1 MAKTIGIFV
10 GSLRK
15 ESFSKK
21 IAKNIVEMAPAGFEF
36 KIINIGELPLYN
48 QDFDDD
54 NQAPASYDTFRQ
66 EVKSLDGFLFI
77 TPEYNRSIP
86 GVLKNALDVGSRP
99 YGQSVW
105 DGKPGAVFSNS
116 PGNLSGFGAN
126 HHLRQCLVFLNVL
139 VMQQPE
145 VYLADIH
152 KALND
157 DGQLQGSVK
166 DFVQQAVDAFAAW
179 VERLA

>member
-1 MAKTIGIFV
+1 MAKSIGIFV

-21 IAKNIVEMAPAGFEF
+21 IAHSLIDMAPSGFEF
-36 KIINIGELPLYN
+36 KIIEIGELPMFN
-48 QDFDDD
+48 QDFDDHG
-54 NQAPASYDTFRQ
+54 QTPKSYTNFRQ
-66 EVKSLDGFLFI
+66 EVKALDGFIFI

-86 GVLKNALDVGSRP
+86 GVLKNALDVASRP
-99 YGQSVW
+99 YGQSAW

-126 HHLRQCLVFLNVL
+126 HHLRQCLTFLNVL
-139 VMQQPE
+139 ILQQPE

-152 KALND
+152 KALGD
-157 DGQLQGSVK
+157 DGKLQGSVK
-166 DFVQQAVDAFAAW
+166 DFVQQAVDAFIAW
-179 VERLA
+179 VNRVS